1 MFDFNG
7 KVVVITGANGGI
19 GTATTEAFL
28 RQGAKVVG
36 CDFAYPPVDDPV
48 SVIRADNPAK
58 VHMDVT
64 KKAQVTAVIQAV
76 VQAAGKLD
84 VVVNAAGILRSKAF
98 TEITE
103 EEWDTMLDI
112 NLRGQFFVC
121 QEALKVM
128 MEQKAGCFVNIASF
142 SGEAGGI
149 MAAVDYSASK
159 AGVICLTKCLA
170 KTGAAYGVR
179 ANSVAPG
186 GVDTKM
192 LDVYKAVWGEEHV
205 TEVSHMNPMGR
216 WGRPEEVA
224 SGVLFLAS
232 DEASFVTGACLD
244 INGGILMNP

>member
-1 MFDFNG
+1 MFDFKG
-7 KVVVITGANGGI
+7 KVVMVTGANGGI
-19 GTATTEAFL
+19 GTATAEAFL
-28 RQGAKVVG
+28 KQGARVVC
-36 CDFAYPPVDDPV
+36 CDFTYPPVDDPV
-48 SVIRADNPAK
+48 SAVLSANPAK
-58 VHMDVT
+58 LHVDVT
-64 KKAQVTAVIQAV
+64 KKAQVASA
-76 VQAAGKLD
+76 VQAIVKALGKLD
-84 VVVNAAGILRSKAF
+84 VVVNGAGILRSKFF

-103 EEWDTMLDI
+103 EEWDVMLDI

-121 QEALKVM
+121 QEGLKVM
-128 MEQKAGCFVNIASF
+128 MEQKSGCFVNIASF

-192 LDVYKAVWGEEHV
+192 LDVYKATWGEEHV
-205 TEVSHMNPMGR
+205 AEVSHMNPMGR

-224 SGVLFLAS
+224 SGIVFLAS
-232 DEASFVTGACLD
+232 DEASFITGACLD
-244 INGGILMNP
+244 INGGLLMNP